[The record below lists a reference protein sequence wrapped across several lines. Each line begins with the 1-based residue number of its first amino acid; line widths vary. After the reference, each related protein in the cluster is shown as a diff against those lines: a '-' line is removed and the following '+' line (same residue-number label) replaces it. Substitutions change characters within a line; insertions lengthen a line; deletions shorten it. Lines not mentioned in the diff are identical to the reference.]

1 MFQARNEG
9 RRKKS
14 EERKRWG
21 MGKGKGRG
29 EKEGREGGSEKVLTI
44 TERYQSPTA
53 KLDVSGK
60 ERVAHTGKRIQS
72 TMSLN

>member
-29 EKEGREGGSEKVLTI
+29 EKEGREGGSGG
-44 TERYQSPTA
+44 Q
-53 KLDVSGK
+53 
-60 ERVAHTGKRIQS
+60 KRQVHP
-72 TMSLN
+72 MDQFV